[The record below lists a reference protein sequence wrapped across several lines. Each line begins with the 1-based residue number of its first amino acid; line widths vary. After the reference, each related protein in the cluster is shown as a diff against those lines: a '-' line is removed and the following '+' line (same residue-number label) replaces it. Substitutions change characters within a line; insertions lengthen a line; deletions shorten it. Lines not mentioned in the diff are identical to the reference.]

1 MPRTTAP
8 WGSHEWIDF
17 PHGRRL
23 VRIGG
28 DARIDGVAGPMS
40 DDFIA
45 YLQELFADFG
55 AVTSRAMFGGHG
67 LYHDG
72 VMFAVAF
79 EEGLYLKVDSQTRAL
94 FEAEGCMPFV
104 YTQTDKPLEMS
115 YWSAPAAALDSPQ
128 AMLPWARLA
137 FEAALRKP
145 IGRTPRKRDR

>member
-1 MPRTTAP
+1 MGDT
-8 WGSHEWIDF
+8 HECIDF
-17 PHGRRL
+17 PALSTFR
-23 VRIGG
+23 RIGG
-28 DARIDGVAGPMS
+28 NAGFNGAADPMS
-40 DDFIA
+40 SDFID

-55 AVTSRAMFGGHG
+55 VVTTRAMFGGHG

-79 EEGLYLKVDSQTRAL
+79 EDGLYLKVDSQTRAL

-104 YTQTDKPLEMS
+104 YTQTDKPLTMS

-128 AMLPWARLA
+128 AMLPWARRA

-145 IGRTPRKRDR
+145 VGRTPRKRNC

>member
-1 MPRTTAP
+1 MGDT
-8 WGSHEWIDF
+8 HECIDF
-17 PHGRRL
+17 PVLPTFRRMGGHGR
-23 VRIGG
+23 IH
-28 DARIDGVAGPMS
+28 DAAGPMS
-40 DDFIA
+40 NDFIA

-55 AVTSRAMFGGHG
+55 AVTARAMFGGHG

-79 EEGLYLKVDSQTRAL
+79 EDGLYLKVDSQTRAL

-104 YTQTDKPLEMS
+104 YTQTDKPLTMS
-115 YWSAPAAALDSPQ
+115 YWSAPAAAMDSPQ

-145 IGRTPRKRDR
+145 MGRTPRKRDR

>member
-1 MPRTTAP
+1 MH
-8 WGSHEWIDF
+8 WF
-17 PHGRRL
+17 PPLPTFRRMGGEGRVHR
-23 VRIGG
+23 
-28 DARIDGVAGPMS
+28 AAGPMNN
-40 DDFIA
+40 DFID

-55 AVTSRAMFGGHG
+55 AVTTRAMFGGHA

-79 EEGLYLKVDSQTRAL
+79 EDGLYLKVDSQTRAL
-94 FEAEGCMPFV
+94 FEAEGCVPFV
-104 YTQTDKPLEMS
+104 YMQTEKPLTMS

-145 IGRTPRKRDR
+145 ARRTARKRSG

>member
-1 MPRTTAP
+1 M
-8 WGSHEWIDF
+8 
-17 PHGRRL
+17 
-23 VRIGG
+23 GG
-28 DARIDGVAGPMS
+28 DGRVHRAAGPMNN
-40 DDFIA
+40 DFID

-55 AVTSRAMFGGHG
+55 AVTTRAMFGGHG

-79 EEGLYLKVDSQTRAL
+79 EDGLYLKVDSQTRAL
-94 FEAEGCMPFV
+94 FEVEGCVPFV
-104 YTQTDKPLEMS
+104 YMQTEKPLTMS

-145 IGRTPRKRDR
+145 ARRTARKRSG

>member
-1 MPRTTAP
+1 
-8 WGSHEWIDF
+8 
-17 PHGRRL
+17 
-23 VRIGG
+23 
-28 DARIDGVAGPMS
+28 MS

-55 AVTSRAMFGGHG
+55 VVTARAMFGGHG

-79 EEGLYLKVDSQTRAL
+79 EDGLYLKVDSQTRAL

-104 YTQTDKPLEMS
+104 YTQTDKPLTMS
-115 YWSAPAAALDSPQ
+115 YWSAPAAAMDSPQ

-137 FEAALRKP
+137 FEAGLRKP
-145 IGRTPRKRDR
+145 MGRTPRKRDR